1 MAVITL
7 DKLIPG
13 ESARIKKIGGR
24 GPIRRRLVDMG
35 LTNGALIEMIKL
47 SPLGDPVEYRVRDY
61 HLSLR
66 KSEAKTIEVE
76 LMGKSVPLGEA
87 APVPGLILPLVRCK
101 SGQTVVILRTRGG
114 KKLSRRFV
122 DLGLNPGVYLRV
134 IRNDFPG
141 PLILALNDE
150 SRLALGK
157 GMARHI
163 LVKPS

>member
-7 DKLIPG
+7 DKLVPG
-13 ESARIKKIGGR
+13 ESATIIKISGQ
-24 GPIRRRLVDMG
+24 GPVRRRLVDMG
-35 LTNGALIEMIKL
+35 LTSGTLIEMIKV
-47 SPLGDPVEYRVRDY
+47 SPLGDPVEYRVRGY
-61 HLSLR
+61 HLTLR

-76 LMGKSVPLGEA
+76 LVNMSFPLREA
-87 APVPGLILPLVRCK
+87 GPIPGLILPLVSCK
-101 SGQTVVILRTRGG
+101 SGQTVVIIRTRGG
-114 KKLSRRFV
+114 KRISSRFL
-122 DLGLNPGVYLRV
+122 DLGLNPGVCLRV

-163 LVKPS
+163 LVKQS